1 VQGSSVPYDTNVL
14 SMVTASRK
22 STRGGITT
30 QVPSIAIAVMSVRF
44 SCSRDLNPGVFD
56 EGRVTPIILA
66 GVRVVELVITPSA
79 ENVQAKNG
87 TKVVAGSSQVRV
99 SIQVIQRS
107 NRDRDCVE
115 VAWVPWGT

>member
-1 VQGSSVPYDTNVL
+1 
-14 SMVTASRK
+14 MVTASRK
-22 STRGGITT
+22 SACGGITT

-44 SCSRDLNPGVFD
+44 SRSRDLNPGVFD

-66 GVRVVELVITPSA
+66 GVRVVELVIAPSA
-79 ENVQAKNG
+79 ENVKAKNG

-99 SIQVIQRS
+99 LIQVSIQRS